1 MTDKNIFVVVTA
13 EALKKDVIEK
23 RGNVRLAFS
32 SNGVDYAHFHDG
44 CDPNF
49 KCDEEFE
56 SILKKGQPVIGY
68 YGALAKWFDYDL
80 LKKIDQENKYQVVLF
95 GIKYDDSYDKS
106 GADQWKN
113 VHFCGSRP
121 YEILQNYAA
130 RMDVLTIPFLIND
143 ITKATSPVKLFEYMA
158 LNKPIVTT
166 DMDECRKYES
176 VLIGHDH
183 KEFLEQLDKAI
194 LLKTDETYKA
204 LLDKE
209 ALENTWEEKAR
220 TILEQLKKYE

>member
-1 MTDKNIFVVVTA
+1 MQQGYKIVYEYIDDLNPHLAGTDELPVNVKEKYDLAMTDKNIFVVVTA

-80 LKKIDQENKYQVVLF
+80 LKKIDQENKYQVVLLESNMMILMINREQINGKTF
-95 GIKYDDSYDKS
+95 IFAGR
-106 GADQWKN
+106 
-113 VHFCGSRP
+113 VHMRSFRIMP
-121 YEILQNYAA
+121 
-130 RMDVLTIPFLIND
+130 
-143 ITKATSPVKLFEYMA
+143 PVWMF
-158 LNKPIVTT
+158 
-166 DMDECRKYES
+166 
-176 VLIGHDH
+176 
-183 KEFLEQLDKAI
+183 
-194 LLKTDETYKA
+194 
-204 LLDKE
+204 
-209 ALENTWEEKAR
+209 
-220 TILEQLKKYE
+220 